1 MSGTCSWRA
10 GEMSLSIYTDRLEEA
25 EESVL
30 KNRANAS

>member
-1 MSGTCSWRA
+1 
-10 GEMSLSIYTDRLEEA
+10 MSLSIYTDRLEEA